1 MRVYVFQYANLSC
14 FVKAA
19 ITGSLDITEGFLVL
33 GGCSPGRVGSWRGQ
47 HHKEWTLWAP
57 VLQEVERPV
66 QLRKAT
72 GERVNQFKFK
82 VI

>member
-1 MRVYVFQYANLSC
+1 MCVFQYAHLSC

-19 ITGSLDITEGFLVL
+19 IAGGLDVTEGFLVL
-33 GGCSPGRVGSWRGQ
+33 GGRSPGGVGSGRGQ
-47 HHKEWTLWAP
+47 HHEEWPLWAP

-72 GERVNQFKFK
+72 RERGGQMA
-82 VI
+82 